1 MAAVADEVP
10 KMKSVRLGKTG
21 LRVSEMVLG
30 AMTFGTKDKNAW
42 GVPTADE
49 ATSHALLD
57 RYVAAGGFTID
68 TADVY
73 GYGESEEVLGRWLEP
88 RPREELVIATKAR
101 AKMGADENSGG
112 LSRKHIVAA
121 VEASLERLRTPYID
135 IFQFHQPDTSCPIE
149 ESLRAVD
156 DLIRAGKI
164 RYLGVSNFNGWQLKE
179 CMRVCD
185 RMGLSPVICNQQQYS
200 LMCRDIEWDS
210 LKVSQDEGMGTIAWS
225 PLAGGWLT
233 GRYKREEAAP
243 KEGRVAWAQKAGWK
257 ATDFESKASDPQV
270 WATLDVLKRV
280 AEEHGVSQA
289 SVALRWVMQRPG
301 ITAPIIGARKMTQLE
316 DNIAA
321 TRFELTKEQMA
332 ALTEVSTREAPYP
345 FNMWYQTS
353 R

>member
-1 MAAVADEVP
+1 MAAAEEP
-10 KMKSVRLGKTG
+10 KMKSVRMGTTG
-21 LRVSEMVLG
+21 LRVSELCLG
-30 AMTFGTKDKNAW
+30 CMTFGTGPVNSM
-42 GVPTADE
+42 GIPTADE
-49 ATSHALLD
+49 ATSHAMLD
-57 RYVAAGGFTID
+57 HFVSAGGFFLD
-68 TADVY
+68 TADGY
-73 GYGESEEVLGRWLEP
+73 GRGESEEVVGRWLEHQ
-88 RPREELVIATKAR
+88 RRDEIVLATKGR
-101 AKMGADENSGG
+101 MPMGDGPNDCG
-112 LSRKHIVAA
+112 LSRKHIVSA
-121 VEASLERLRTPYID
+121 VEASLERLKTDHID
-135 IFQFHQPDTSCPIE
+135 LYQFHYWDPETPLE
-149 ESLRAVD
+149 ESLRTVD